1 MINGQWKYKTNDIYK
16 NLVEFQQKL
25 DNGAAN
31 ESQTIMTLKLQED
44 ESAQAGS
51 SQKQIKIPNLEK
63 LSKSRTK
70 DKNNIQ

>member
-16 NLVEFQQKL
+16 NLIKFQQKL

-44 ESAQAGS
+44 ESGQAYS
-51 SQKQIKIPNLEK
+51 SQKHIKIPNLEK
-63 LSKSRTK
+63 ASKSRTK

>member
-63 LSKSRTK
+63 SSKSRTK

>member
-63 LSKSRTK
+63 SSKSRTK
-70 DKNNIQ
+70 EKNNIQ

>member
-16 NLVEFQQKL
+16 NLIEFQQKI

-44 ESAQAGS
+44 ESVQAGS
-51 SQKQIKIPNLEK
+51 SQEQIKIPNLEK
-63 LSKSRTK
+63 SSKSRTK
-70 DKNNIQ
+70 DKNNI